1 MRGIREDKMDHDQI
15 VKKIRLTKK
24 LKGLRTA
31 DIAAKSGQTIYKVQ
45 ALLRGDSISLYS
57 FMDITDAMDLELN
70 LIDRRAM
77 PDGY

>member
-1 MRGIREDKMDHDQI
+1 
-15 VKKIRLTKK
+15 
-24 LKGLRTA
+24 
-31 DIAAKSGQTIYKVQ
+31 VQ

-57 FMDITDAMDLELN
+57 FMDITDSMGLELN